1 MSDKAKDFYIHQLFN
16 HKTVDKKIVSLSAIV
31 LKYDLFRV
39 ECRLK
44 NLNIQ
49 ITQVKLLMQGPSKE
63 PLCLSPVFHRQ
74 LDASYDQPII
84 SRRSFIAGRTRLL
97 CWRGFGNL
105 QGSLTFSYQTE
116 SKFRRWRETWLGVT
130 FLQTWIRQTSYRD
143 DVPQENCWNFPFGL
157 TGLHSFCKDPRI
169 GRPC

>member
-84 SRRSFIAGRTRLL
+84 SRRYSDHGKVFLGGHILRL
-97 CWRGFGNL
+97 
-105 QGSLTFSYQTE
+105 
-116 SKFRRWRETWLGVT
+116 
-130 FLQTWIRQTSYRD
+130 
-143 DVPQENCWNFPFGL
+143 
-157 TGLHSFCKDPRI
+157 H
-169 GRPC
+169 